1 MECGL
6 PTNMNDPRM
15 EYALELAYR
24 IDVEIDENDCGFL
37 GTWINIFLSRLRQNV
52 IDPPF
57 TWEAF
62 CDNTDIIG
70 TIKGYG
76 MDVEKFWFVLL
87 FIYDMTIDHTTNV
100 ADRSK
105 NYYELLIE
113 TRDYIDEHP
122 NAYIYISDDREL
134 RKKNRLEIST
144 PWMLYTIRKR
154 LDEEIKRI
162 EKDEFLKLGVFP
174 YMEKGYDI
182 QLPPTLQMYYMTQKF
197 KTLFEVLNLP
207 EKRARYTRYTR
218 DATDPV
224 SYNKLLLISRL
235 LYFCKFTKNTA
246 FVVDDSS
253 IKGIIQ
259 QYKGYRRCYTSK
271 IYV

>member
-1 MECGL
+1 MTDIIKMECGL

-87 FIYDMTIDHTTNV
+87 FYL
-100 ADRSK
+100 R
-105 NYYELLIE
+105 Y
-113 TRDYIDEHP
+113 
-122 NAYIYISDDREL
+122 DDR
-134 RKKNRLEIST
+134 
-144 PWMLYTIRKR
+144 PH
-154 LDEEIKRI
+154 DQC
-162 EKDEFLKLGVFP
+162 GGP
-174 YMEKGYDI
+174 
-182 QLPPTLQMYYMTQKF
+182 
-197 KTLFEVLNLP
+197 
-207 EKRARYTRYTR
+207 
-218 DATDPV
+218 
-224 SYNKLLLISRL
+224 
-235 LYFCKFTKNTA
+235 
-246 FVVDDSS
+246 
-253 IKGIIQ
+253 
-259 QYKGYRRCYTSK
+259 
-271 IYV
+271 

>member
-100 ADRSK
+100 TDRSK

-182 QLPPTLQMYYMTQKF
+182 QLPPTLQMYYMT
-197 KTLFEVLNLP
+197 LP
-207 EKRARYTRYTR
+207 
-218 DATDPV
+218 
-224 SYNKLLLISRL
+224 S
-235 LYFCKFTKNTA
+235 
-246 FVVDDSS
+246 
-253 IKGIIQ
+253 
-259 QYKGYRRCYTSK
+259 
-271 IYV
+271 

>member
-1 MECGL
+1 M
-6 PTNMNDPRM
+6 
-15 EYALELAYR
+15 
-24 IDVEIDENDCGFL
+24 
-37 GTWINIFLSRLRQNV
+37 LS
-52 IDPPF
+52 IPPF

-134 RKKNRLEIST
+134 RKRIVWKYPLLGCCIQSANVWT
-144 PWMLYTIRKR
+144 RK
-154 LDEEIKRI
+154 
-162 EKDEFLKLGVFP
+162 
-174 YMEKGYDI
+174 
-182 QLPPTLQMYYMTQKF
+182 
-197 KTLFEVLNLP
+197 
-207 EKRARYTRYTR
+207 
-218 DATDPV
+218 
-224 SYNKLLLISRL
+224 SR
-235 LYFCKFTKNTA
+235 
-246 FVVDDSS
+246 
-253 IKGIIQ
+253 G
-259 QYKGYRRCYTSK
+259 
-271 IYV
+271 